1 MTDNARQLE
10 SGRSTAPFASASGV
24 ESDVGRLRS
33 VLVHRPGDELR
44 EIDLANASRMLFAGP
59 VDLDQAQHE
68 HDALASTLQGMGIE
82 VLYLEEMLTEVLGD
96 ARRRGRVVGAVL
108 GSARAS
114 VRSRLQGLPAR
125 KVARALIGGLR
136 ESDLPLAA
144 ADHARTRLVRPL
156 PNLVFTRDP
165 SVWIGPSVIVGE
177 MATRT
182 RRPEPRLL
190 EALYRLHPRFA
201 GAAGWTH
208 SPPSRRPI
216 EGGDVLVA
224 GRGRVMIGISS
235 RTTMSGAARL
245 TTALLAQGVAREVLS
260 IQVPPAAGFHL
271 DLALSMVDRDTF
283 AVWAPLRH
291 ALRAHRW
298 QATSAGI
305 AVAAVAD
312 PFRWLSRTS
321 RVIEIGAGASERHGR
336 PWDRGINVLAISP
349 GVVVAYA
356 DNREANARLRAAGIE
371 VIPVSGT
378 ALGRGCGGPRCLTCP
393 VWRDSDQES

>member
-1 MTDNARQLE
+1 
-10 SGRSTAPFASASGV
+10 
-24 ESDVGRLRS
+24 VGRLRS

-44 EIDLANASRMLFAGP
+44 EIDLVNARRMLFAGP
-59 VDLDQAQHE
+59 VDLGEAQHE
-68 HDALASTLQGMGIE
+68 HDALASTLRGIGIE

-96 ARRRGRVVGAVL
+96 ARRRERVLAAVL
-108 GSARAS
+108 GSPRAS
-114 VRSRLQGLPAR
+114 VRSRLRGLPAR

-144 ADHARTRLVRPL
+144 AKHRRMRIVRPL

-165 SVWIGPSVIVGE
+165 SVWIGPGVIVGE
-177 MATRT
+177 MATRA

-190 EALYRLHPRFA
+190 EALYLLHPRFA
-201 GAAGWTH
+201 GLPSWTH
-208 SPPSRRPI
+208 SPPSQSPV

-224 GRGRVMIGISS
+224 GRGRVMVGISS

-245 TTALLAQGVAREVLS
+245 ATALLARGVAREVLS
-260 IQVPPAAGFHL
+260 IQVPRAAGFHL
-271 DLALSMVDRDTF
+271 DLALSMVDRETF
-283 AVWAPLRH
+283 AVWAPVRH

-305 AVAAVAD
+305 AVAAVSD
-312 PFRWLSRTS
+312 PFRWVSRSS
-321 RVIEIGAGASERHGR
+321 RVIEIAGGSPERHGR
-336 PWDRGINVLAISP
+336 RWDRGINVLAVAP

-356 DNREANARLRAAGIE
+356 DNREANARLRAAGID

-393 VWRDSDQES
+393 VWRDSDQE